1 MLNSFIDLNLCKK
14 EGLRCILDNAI
25 AIKKNPKKYKNFL
38 TGKQLALIFEKPSTR
53 TRVSFEVGI
62 NQLGGNA
69 IVLHNNDTQLS
80 RGESI
85 YDTAKVLS
93 RYVDI
98 MVVRCYK
105 HSFLEELDKHSK
117 IPVINSLTD
126 YSHPCQ
132 IMADIMTYEEKKGS
146 IENSTVLW
154 VGDCN
159 NVLTSWIHAAIVL
172 GFRLKVSSPR
182 ETISG
187 YQPLIWAKE
196 QNSSIFWYED
206 PKEAV
211 LDADLIVTDSWVSMG
226 NEDNASNHYERFSN
240 YQVNKELIS
249 LAKDSFIF
257 LHCLPAY
264 RGKEVTAEVIDGPN
278 SFVFDEAENR
288 LHVQKAIMLWCL
300 NLL

>member
-1 MLNSFIDLNLCKK
+1 MSNSFIDLNLHKK
-14 EGLRCILDNAI
+14 EDLRYILSSAV
-25 AIKKNPKKYKNFL
+25 AVKKNPEKYKNSL
-38 TGKQLALIFEKPSTR
+38 TGKQLAMIFEKPSTR
-53 TRVSFEVGI
+53 TRVSFEVGV
-62 NQLGGNA
+62 NQLGGNSV
-69 IVLHNNDTQLS
+69 VLHSNNTQLS

-98 MVVRCYK
+98 IALRCYQ
-105 HSFLEELDKHSK
+105 HSFLEELDKHSE
-117 IPVINSLTD
+117 IPIINGLTG

-146 IENSTVLW
+146 IENSTILW

-159 NVLTSWIHAAIVL
+159 NVLTSWIHAATIL
-172 GFRLKVSSPR
+172 GFKLNVSSPK
-182 ETISG
+182 EATLN

-196 QNSSIFWYED
+196 QNSDVLWYEN

-211 LDADLIVTDSWVSMG
+211 PGIDLIVTDSWVSMG
-226 NEDNASNHYERFSN
+226 NENNVNYVRFSN
-240 YQVNKELIS
+240 YQVNKELVS
-249 LAKDSFIF
+249 LAKDDFIF

-288 LHVQKAIMLWCL
+288 LYVQKAIMLWCL
-300 NLL
+300 KLL